1 MSDTKQMLLDG
12 IERDRDRLVEFLSGF
27 IRAKSPNP
35 QGDTLEAAAH
45 VRKLLDAEG
54 IRYKIVD
61 PQPTMP
67 NIVAT
72 FEGGRPGK
80 HLVLNGHIDVFPV
93 GAEKWQHGA
102 WSGAVADGKIW
113 GRGAS
118 DMKCGTSCSIWTYVY
133 LNRIRDQLKGRLTLT
148 AVSDEET
155 FGPWGA
161 RYLIEHMPE
170 EVLGDC
176 CLNGEP
182 SGDETIRFGERGL
195 LWLAITVKTRGAH
208 GAYVHLTKSSSR
220 IAAQIVGEVA
230 EIEKIKAP
238 VSHNFAPLL
247 ETARAE
253 IDRAL
258 GAGAT
263 DTIGTVT
270 LNVGMMN
277 AGLKVNMI
285 PNECRLELDIRLPLG
300 VEREQ
305 VMEIVK
311 KVIARYPEAS
321 VEEINHTAGYWCD
334 PHGPMVGI
342 MQANVERLIGKK
354 PKPIISLG
362 GTDAR
367 LWRKEGVPAYVYG
380 PVPTGMGGPDEYVR
394 IEEYLHVMRT
404 HVLSAYDYLTQ

>member
-1 MSDTKQMLLDG
+1 MADTKQMLLDG
-12 IERDRDRLVEFLSGF
+12 IERDRDRLVEFLAGF
-27 IRAKSPNP
+27 VRAKSPNP
-35 QGDTLEAAAH
+35 PGDTRDAAAH
-45 VRKLLDAEG
+45 VRRLLDSEKIAH
-54 IRYKIVD
+54 KIVD

-72 FEGGRPGK
+72 FEGGKPGP

-93 GAEKWQHGA
+93 GPEKWQHGA
-102 WSGAVADGKIW
+102 WSGDVADGKIW

-161 RYLIEHMPE
+161 RYLIEHMPK

-208 GAYVHLTKSSSR
+208 GAYVHLTKSASR

-247 ETARAE
+247 ESARAE

-305 VMEIVK
+305 VMKIVNE
-311 KVIARYPEAS
+311 VVARHPEAS
-321 VEEINHTAGYWCD
+321 VEEINHTGGYWCD

-342 MQANVERLIGKK
+342 VQANVERLIGKK

-367 LWRKEGVPAYVYG
+367 LWRKAGVPAYVYG
-380 PVPTGMGGPDEYVR
+380 PPPTGMGGADEHVE
-394 IEEYLHVMRT
+394 IADFLHVLRT
-404 HVLSAYDYLTQ
+404 HLTSAYDYLTK

>member
-1 MSDTKQMLLDG
+1 LPDTKDALLAG

-27 IRAKSPNP
+27 VRARSPNP
-35 QGDTLEAAAH
+35 PGDTLAAAAH

-54 IRYKIVD
+54 IDYKIVD

-72 FEGGRPGK
+72 FDGAKPGP

-93 GAEKWQHGA
+93 GQEKWQHDPWG
-102 WSGAVADGKIW
+102 GIVADGKIW

-118 DMKCGTSCSIWTYVY
+118 DMKCGTSCSIWTFIY
-133 LNRIRDQLKGRLTLT
+133 LHRIRDRLKGRLTLT

-161 RYLIEHMPE
+161 RYLIEHHPD

-182 SGDETIRFGERGL
+182 SGSETIRFGERGL
-195 LWLAITVKTRGAH
+195 LWLAVTVKTRGAH
-208 GAYVHLTKSSSR
+208 GAYVHLSKSASR
-220 IAAQIVGEVA
+220 IAAEIVGELA
-230 EIEKIKAP
+230 AIEKIRAP
-238 VSHNFAPLL
+238 VSHNFAPLM
-247 ETARAE
+247 EAARVE
-253 IDRAL
+253 MDRAL

-263 DTIGTVT
+263 DIVNRVT
-270 LNVGMMN
+270 LNVGKMD

-285 PNECRLELDIRLPLG
+285 PAECRLELDIRLPLG
-300 VEREQ
+300 VERET
-305 VMEIVK
+305 VMREVNAIV
-311 KVIARYPEAS
+311 ARHPEAS

-334 PHGPMVGI
+334 PHGTMIGF
-342 MQANVERLIGKK
+342 MQNNVQKMTGQR
-354 PKPIISLG
+354 PKPIVSLG

-367 LWRKEGVPAYVYG
+367 LWRKAGVPAYVYG
-380 PVPTGMGGPDEYVR
+380 PVPSGMGGADEHVE
-394 IEEYLHVMRT
+394 IEEFLHVMRT